1 MFGGVT
7 MKIRPE
13 LSNKNCYKL
22 NKNRYYELKYF
33 CFQYHEWLRQLE
45 TIDGYSNT
53 NYTQVKTDNCSYG
66 DKTYSSVV
74 KREMYLNNIEM
85 IKKVADNVD
94 EYLSKYL
101 IKGVTENLSY
111 DILKVRFD
119 IPCSRS
125 VYYKKYRYFF
135 ALLDLEAKKRH
146 AGV

>member
-1 MFGGVT
+1 

-22 NKNRYYELKYF
+22 DKNRYYELKYF
-33 CFQYHEWLRQLE
+33 CFQYNEWVHQLE
-45 TIDGYSNT
+45 ILDGYSRT
-53 NYTQVKTDNCSYG
+53 NYAQIEQNNGTYG
-66 DKTYSSVV
+66 DRTYSTVV
-74 KREMYLNNIEM
+74 KREVYLNNI
-85 IKKVADNVD
+85 KLVNKVAIEVD

-101 IKGVTENLSY
+101 IKGITENLSY

-125 VYYKKYRYFF
+125 VYYKKYRQFF
-135 ALLDLEAKKRH
+135 ALLDLENKKRH

>member
-1 MFGGVT
+1 

-22 NKNRYYELKYF
+22 DKNRYYELKYF
-33 CFQYHEWLRQLE
+33 CFQYNEWVHQLE
-45 TIDGYSNT
+45 TLDGYSRT
-53 NYTQVKTDNCSYG
+53 NYAQIEQNNGTYG
-66 DKTYSSVV
+66 DRTYSTVA
-74 KREMYLNNIEM
+74 KREGYLNNIELVNTVA
-85 IKKVADNVD
+85 IKVD
-94 EYLSKYL
+94 EHLSKYL

-125 VYYKKYRYFF
+125 VYYKKYRQFF
-135 ALLDLEAKKRH
+135 ALLDLENKKRH

>member
-1 MFGGVT
+1 

-22 NKNRYYELKYF
+22 DKNRYYELKYF
-33 CFQYHEWLRQLE
+33 CFQYNEWVHQLE
-45 TIDGYSNT
+45 TLDGYSRT
-53 NYTQVKTDNCSYG
+53 NYAQIEQNNGTYG
-66 DKTYSSVV
+66 DRTYSTVV
-74 KREMYLNNIEM
+74 KREVYLNNI
-85 IKKVADNVD
+85 KLVNKVAIEVD

-101 IKGVTENLSY
+101 IKGITENLSY

-125 VYYKKYRYFF
+125 VYYKKYRQFF
-135 ALLDLEAKKRH
+135 ALLDLENKKRH

>member
-1 MFGGVT
+1 

-22 NKNRYYELKYF
+22 DKNRYYELKYF
-33 CFQYHEWLRQLE
+33 CLQYTEWVHQLE
-45 TIDGYSNT
+45 TLDGYSRT
-53 NYTQVKTDNCSYG
+53 NYAQIEQNNGVYG
-66 DKTYSSVV
+66 DRTYSTVA
-74 KREMYLNNIEM
+74 KREVYLNNIEL
-85 IKKVADNVD
+85 INKVAIKVD

-101 IKGVTENLSY
+101 IKGITENLSY

-125 VYYKKYRYFF
+125 VYYKKYRQFF
-135 ALLDLEAKKRH
+135 ALLDLENKKRH

>member
-1 MFGGVT
+1 

-22 NKNRYYELKYF
+22 DKNRYYELKYF
-33 CFQYHEWLRQLE
+33 CLQYTEWLNQLE
-45 TIDGYSNT
+45 TLDGYSRT
-53 NYTQVKTDNCSYG
+53 NCVQMEQNNG
-66 DKTYSSVV
+66 TYSDRTYSTVV
-74 KREMYLNNIEM
+74 KREVYLNNI
-85 IKKVADNVD
+85 KLVNKVAIEVD

-101 IKGVTENLSY
+101 IKGITENLSY

-125 VYYKKYRYFF
+125 VYYKKYRQFF
-135 ALLDLEAKKRH
+135 ALLDLENKKRH